1 MFVKRNELTENDKSK
16 ISEMTGNIMLW
27 ILEGRSVG
35 YMSKELKLSPY
46 EVSHNI
52 DETLYEFRKHVGGW
66 RYFKI
71 LFWK

>member
-16 ISEMTGNIMLW
+16 ISEMMGKIVLWML
-27 ILEGRSVG
+27 EERSIG
-35 YMSKELKLSPY
+35 YASKELKLHPN
-46 EVSHNI
+46 EILENI
-52 DETLYEFRKHVGGW
+52 DETLYEFRKHVGRW